1 MIKKHANES
10 VSRQQQSKKM
20 IPSLMKMSVR
30 VLGKYFLAMES
41 LRYIPNEIVQMI
53 FDEYLKTIEN
63 LSILNENDLGRL
75 VNLLTDYHG
84 DVFCSSLCYSKSN
97 LLNFLPS
104 TFYFNLIQRVQNH
117 LVQLDFSNVF
127 ENFDRQEKNKF
138 LNVIGQMETIEYLRL
153 THNRFDD
160 DDIRILTARNRIR
173 SQSLCNLRELHL
185 QGNHLTSRSARFL
198 KALTSLE
205 TLYVSHLSSYEK
217 TSFINEFDNLS
228 QCTCTTNYFGE
239 EIINI
244 GWISQIPQFQ
254 SSSKS
259 NDDQQHFYRKR
270 RRIDHDESISLVKL
284 VRFCNVCRPVDLP
297 LPSTK
302 VSTKKNESNEQTK
315 GFIDRQQ
322 LDDLL
327 SSYL

>member
-1 MIKKHANES
+1 MKISENNQLDFSFKMMIKKNANES
-10 VSRQQQSKKM
+10 VSRQNQTEM

-63 LSILNENDLGRL
+63 LSILNENDLLRL

-127 ENFDRQEKNKF
+127 ENFDQQEKTKF

-185 QGNHLTSRSARFL
+185 QGKKKRNA
-198 KALTSLE
+198 
-205 TLYVSHLSSYEK
+205 TLIC
-217 TSFINEFDNLS
+217 SFCFR
-228 QCTCTTNYFGE
+228 
-239 EIINI
+239 
-244 GWISQIPQFQ
+244 
-254 SSSKS
+254 KS
-259 NDDQQHFYRKR
+259 F
-270 RRIDHDESISLVKL
+270 DES
-284 VRFCNVCRPVDLP
+284 F
-297 LPSTK
+297 
-302 VSTKKNESNEQTK
+302 
-315 GFIDRQQ
+315 
-322 LDDLL
+322 
-327 SSYL
+327 SSFS